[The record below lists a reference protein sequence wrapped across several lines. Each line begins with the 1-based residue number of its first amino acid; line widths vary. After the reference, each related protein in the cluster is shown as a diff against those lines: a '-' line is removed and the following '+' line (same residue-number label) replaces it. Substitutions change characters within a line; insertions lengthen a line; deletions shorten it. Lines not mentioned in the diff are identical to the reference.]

1 MQSNQN
7 PDLTSPDH
15 LLDQEAKE
23 DFTELLPGLNRE
35 YTIREYSTLDEIS
48 NI

>member
-7 PDLTSPDH
+7 PDLASPDH

-23 DFTELLPGLNRE
+23 DFTEFVVA
-35 YTIREYSTLDEIS
+35 SD
-48 NI
+48 NIESAPH

>member
-23 DFTELLPGLNRE
+23 DFTEFKNLRP
-35 YTIREYSTLDEIS
+35 SK
-48 NI
+48 